1 MLRGVGAIACAGLPG
16 PASRETPRPAGE
28 DGPQVLVVERYRDVV
43 ELLAYA
49 FRRAGIG
56 VLAVHDAASALDTCA
71 AKRPPVV
78 VVDPFGLDVLQQ
90 LRASNDDAA
99 IIVLTAG
106 DSDDVARVAA
116 LAVGADEYLTK
127 PFSCTEL
134 VACVQ
139 ACLLRGRQHP
149 RAHASASAS
158 RVSVGSSWP
167 DWIGISRR
175 FFTAHGAQVWTLD
188 GRLPVELMGTRPW
201 QVPDLLLDAEEYSAE
216 ARAYRDAAYQRA
228 QWAAWALA
236 LNYQPLELARLRA
249 LLDRETLIG
258 ALEPHRGR
266 DPRIQ
271 DWIELLHHQHNGIE
285 DRGARG
291 LDRALGIFA
300 AVGDNPLP

>member
-1 MLRGVGAIACAGLPG
+1 MLREGGAIACAGIPV
-16 PASRETPRPAGE
+16 PVSWDTPRPVGE
-28 DGPQVLVVERYRDVV
+28 DGPQVLIVERYRDVV

-56 VLAVHDAASALDTCA
+56 FLAVHDAAAALEACA
-71 AKRPPVV
+71 AHRPPVV
-78 VVDPFGLDVLQQ
+78 VVDPFGLDVLQP
-90 LRASNDDAA
+90 LRASDDDAA
-99 IIVLTAG
+99 IIVLTAA
-106 DSDDVARVAA
+106 DADELARVAA
-116 LAVGADEYLTK
+116 LDVGADEYLTK

-139 ACLLRGRQHP
+139 TCLLRGRQHP
-149 RAHASASAS
+149 STHAAATGASG
-158 RVSVGSSWP
+158 SVGASWP
-167 DWIGISRR
+167 DWIGTSRR
-175 FFTAHGAQVWTLD
+175 FFRSHGGQVWTLD
-188 GRLPVELMGTRPW
+188 GRLPVELLDTRPW

-228 QWAAWALA
+228 RWAAWALA

-258 ALEPHRGR
+258 ALAPHRER

-271 DWIELLHHQHNGIE
+271 DWIDRLQQQRNGIE

-291 LDRALGIFA
+291 LDRALSIF
-300 AVGDNPLP
+300 G